1 MRSDLFRFLLAV
13 SLLQSAAL
21 AQRNS
26 HVLPLQF
33 GSPVVGEPVSAT
45 RTLDYEP
52 ADNSSDPV
60 AMHAEEKYYRDSQGR
75 TRSEIKYPNQLPTV
89 DIIDFVAHMHYRWTV
104 GDTVVSTFKIKET
117 TALAVSATPETLPE
131 DSPEIEGVPTRH
143 AHHVS
148 GTDKIEESTDS
159 WYAPSL
165 HLALL
170 TVVDKP
176 GAGKTTYRFVHITL
190 GEPDPALFRVPA
202 GLKIQDDTPPPPVKP
217 AAEALVDAT
226 PPSPGPD
233 APAYASDPKFQKA
246 LASAQEKGSKAPE
259 EWLARWKN
267 ASKIAKGQCVDCLH
281 HIILFQMQLT
291 QWKDAINTASQ
302 LDSIATEPKEKA
314 YAEEERGMALLRTND
329 DEPKPEQV
337 KEAEAS
343 LHSALTLV
351 PKSADLVYM
360 EGRALAMLGRDDDA
374 KQMFQRYL
382 ELVRMSDPYRTRAEH
397 FIENP
402 RLAAL
407 RMAPAFTLTT
417 SEGEQISLDDMGGKV
432 VLLDFWAT
440 WCGPCKETLPDIQ
453 RIAKKL
459 ADQPFVVISI
469 SSDRD
474 ENAWKMFVAK
484 NNMTW
489 PQYRDANGA
498 LSRAYSVSTIP
509 RFFTIDTDGALQSVK
524 VGSGADIEGD
534 VNRLLKKA
542 RDAEKK
548 KAKESD
554 RAAAGL

>member
-1 MRSDLFRFLLAV
+1 
-13 SLLQSAAL
+13 
-21 AQRNS
+21 
-26 HVLPLQF
+26 
-33 GSPVVGEPVSAT
+33 
-45 RTLDYEP
+45 
-52 ADNSSDPV
+52 
-60 AMHAEEKYYRDSQGR
+60 
-75 TRSEIKYPNQLPTV
+75 
-89 DIIDFVAHMHYRWTV
+89 
-104 GDTVVSTFKIKET
+104 
-117 TALAVSATPETLPE
+117 
-131 DSPEIEGVPTRH
+131 
-143 AHHVS
+143 
-148 GTDKIEESTDS
+148 
-159 WYAPSL
+159 
-165 HLALL
+165 
-170 TVVDKP
+170 
-176 GAGKTTYRFVHITL
+176 VHITL

-343 LHSALTLV
+343 LHSALTFV